1 MAKPKIKITVLRDED
16 IDDGS
21 PIFSKNGTNTFDVI
35 MLGHQEY
42 VTQQEYDN
50 LKQFVS
56 NGGILILLDGNIF
69 YAEVKYDKT
78 SDTISLVKGH
88 GWAFNGVSAWKSVEE
103 RWANENSKWVGSNYL
118 CCYGDHIRFDNNPF
132 GAIHNEEQHIT
143 NSNVKILLDYNA
155 TETDPKPRQFTIAT
169 LGLTYHKG
177 RVIALGLY
185 TDDLLFKNDRFL
197 RFFDSLLFQYAL
209 AEKRAVRDFNIR

>member
-1 MAKPKIKITVLRDED
+1 MPESEIIVKHLKWLSPKSKITVLRDED

-50 LKQFVS
+50 LKRFVS

-103 RWANENSKWVGSNYL
+103 RWANETSKWVGSNYL

-143 NSNVKILLDYNA
+143 NSNVKNLI
-155 TETDPKPRQFTIAT
+155 
-169 LGLTYHKG
+169 GL
-177 RVIALGLY
+177 
-185 TDDLLFKNDRFL
+185 
-197 RFFDSLLFQYAL
+197 
-209 AEKRAVRDFNIR
+209 